1 MSHRVAL
8 ESGEAFS
15 AGSESLLSAALNAGV
30 MLPSDCRQGACG
42 TCRIRVLQ
50 GRVSYEA
57 PPMALTPEDE
67 AEGFALACQARA
79 MSDLLVRV
87 ESLALPSTERRC
99 ATIVS
104 LERFTPDV
112 VHLRLELEQPV
123 DYAPGQHMKLH
134 LPDGT
139 TRNFSMASRPDGT
152 AIEFHVRRIP
162 GGRFTDTALGKMRP
176 GDAVDV
182 ELPHGA
188 FIFRRQDY
196 RPVIMA
202 VTGTGLAPVR
212 AMLDSLLDDPDCPPI
227 RLYRGGRTPSDLY
240 LHEELEG
247 WRERLAGFEYV
258 PVLSRAGAK
267 RYVQDAICADFDDL
281 SQHAIYLCGSPA
293 MTAAARSAVR
303 RKGAD
308 TAYVYAEGFSFQF
321 QEETT

>member
-1 MSHRVAL
+1 
-8 ESGEAFS
+8 
-15 AGSESLLSAALNAGV
+15 
-30 MLPSDCRQGACG
+30 
-42 TCRIRVLQ
+42 
-50 GRVSYEA
+50 
-57 PPMALTPEDE
+57 MALTPEDE
-67 AEGFALACQARA
+67 AEGFAFACQARA

-162 GGRFTDTALGKMRP
+162 GGRFTDTALGKMCP
-176 GDAVDV
+176 GDAVDL

-212 AMLDSLLDDPDCPPI
+212 AMLESLLDDPDCPPI
-227 RLYRGGRTPSDLY
+227 RLYRGGRTQADLY
-240 LHEELEG
+240 LQQELEG

-308 TAYVYAEGFSFQF
+308 TAYVYAEGFGFQF